1 MPPNPNANRILYDHR
16 NRKLP
21 LAIMIHHNF
30 FFSLVYSIIVGR
42 LSFEKWRDFD
52 FTDSLN
58 SSLLLP
64 VYFTWVVVEASRLYS
79 GQRGVLLD
87 KVPEL
92 TIFLLVSFFP
102 QTFAVIYIG
111 FLQESISLFDR
122 WMNVIMMVAL
132 FIEIGLTW
140 RLLHSMSAK
149 ETAYS
154 YNNIIHSFLQM
165 FFPWQLHMEVE

>member
-1 MPPNPNANRILYDHR
+1 M
-16 NRKLP
+16 
-21 LAIMIHHNF
+21 
-30 FFSLVYSIIVGR
+30 
-42 LSFEKWRDFD
+42 
-52 FTDSLN
+52 
-58 SSLLLP
+58 
-64 VYFTWVVVEASRLYS
+64 
-79 GQRGVLLD
+79 LLD

-140 RLLHSMSAK
+140 RLLRSMSAK
-149 ETAYS
+149 ETAS
-154 YNNIIHSFLQM
+154 A
-165 FFPWQLHMEVE
+165 E